1 MMEKFK
7 ELEGKRVFIEL
18 KTGRRYSGVI
28 QTVENDFVKI
38 LDKYKMLVYIDSAEI
53 RVCQEEA

>member
-1 MMEKFK
+1 MEKFK
-7 ELEGKRVFIEL
+7 ELEGKKVFIEL

-38 LDKYKMLVYIDSAEI
+38 LDKYKMLVYIDSDEI
-53 RVCQEEA
+53 RVCQEEKE